1 VSKRKGSDDENVYV
15 EETLLFLFSP
25 NKGGN
30 TSNNDSP
37 RKGSVVQMS
46 VEELRKYLLIEVHKY
61 DESEDLDN
69 EQRILKMMM
78 DGSYADEEI
87 DNILETFAG
96 KLNSAASF
104 NGEYLDNDIRISE
117 NIRETID
124 EIKQLQRAAGNKAG
138 ELDRRRFL

>member
-1 VSKRKGSDDENVYV
+1 
-15 EETLLFLFSP
+15 
-25 NKGGN
+25 
-30 TSNNDSP
+30 
-37 RKGSVVQMS
+37 MS

-117 NIRETID
+117 NIRGTID